1 MPSATDSQTSDQ
13 LLLKANP
20 KLSQGDIQ
28 TYHIKKRQLFKF
40 TVAICAIYGVIAF
53 ILLMIT
59 LFTPQGS
66 LLFTQ
71 EIRPFTIT
79 FIGGII
85 FVIILLIIQ
94 IMSFKPMALTMSAY
108 DKDICP
114 DFWKLTPTPNNDP
127 SLTAADAA
135 TKGLYQYQ
143 CKPDTSVYTT
153 YTESTSG
160 SGVNAYGQT
169 IVGPLAN
176 PTSTTKQLTLPA
188 NLAATDP
195 KKKLSNL
202 IGTGTNKATLQCD
215 QVFPNYLA
223 NQNAVDTDIQDT
235 PNALASAWA
244 DACGVPWSNV
254 VGK

>member
-20 KLSQGDIQ
+20 KLSAEDIKS
-28 TYHIKKRQLFKF
+28 YKVKKAQLFKF

-59 LFTPQGS
+59 LFTSQGN
-66 LLFTQ
+66 LIFTQ

-94 IMSFKPMALTMSAY
+94 IMSFKPIALTVNSY
-108 DKDICP
+108 DRDICP
-114 DFWKLTPTPNNDP
+114 DFWKLTPTPSSDTTLSSAN
-127 SLTAADAA
+127 AE

-143 CKPDTSVYTT
+143 CTPDTSIYNT
-153 YTESTSG
+153 YIPNSTG
-160 SGVNAYGQT
+160 SSVNAYGQT
-169 IVGPLAN
+169 IVGTAEGSQ
-176 PTSTTKQLTLPA
+176 STTKYLTLSA
-188 NLAATDP
+188 NTESTDP
-195 KKKLSNL
+195 RKKLINL
-202 IGTGTNKATLQCD
+202 IGTDVGSSNLRCD

-223 NQNAVDTDIQDT
+223 NKNANDDDIKSQ
-235 PNALASAWA
+235 PNALACAYA
-244 DACGVPWSNV
+244 NACGIPWANV
-254 VGK
+254 CGN

>member
-1 MPSATDSQTSDQ
+1 MPSATDSQTSAQ

-20 KLSQGDIQ
+20 KLSAEDIKS
-28 TYHIKKRQLFKF
+28 YKVKKAQLFKF
-40 TVAICAIYGVIAF
+40 TVALCAIYGVIAF

-59 LFTPQGS
+59 LFTSQGN
-66 LLFTQ
+66 LIFTQ

-94 IMSFKPMALTMSAY
+94 IMSFKPIALTVNSY
-108 DKDICP
+108 DRDICP

-143 CKPDTSVYTT
+143 CTPDTSVYPS
-153 YTESTSG
+153 STIS
-160 SGVNAYGQT
+160 STKTLNLTNLDSTDTKVK
-169 IVGPLAN
+169 LA
-176 PTSTTKQLTLPA
+176 
-188 NLAATDP
+188 
-195 KKKLSNL
+195 NL
-202 IGTGTNKATLQCD
+202 IGTGVGSSNLQCD

-223 NQNAVDTDIQDT
+223 NKNANDDDIKSQ
-235 PNALASAWA
+235 PNALACAYAS
-244 DACGVPWSNV
+244 ACGIPWANV
-254 VGK
+254 CGN